1 MLRQAWTNK
10 YIKLEFEIERDKK
23 SKLQNSHNENEDAHV
38 DSIAPNKGCFNRL
51 NSKKRIAVQMTK

>member
-23 SKLQNSHNENEDAHV
+23 SKLQNNHNENEDAHV

-51 NSKKRIAVQMTK
+51 NLYTPT